1 MEESDAMI
9 FPPLIFLLMVGF
21 FLVALVMLPL
31 LMVGLI
37 GEAFMRLGISPTLV
51 FWLLILTL
59 VGSLMNIPI
68 YRLESQDVMGEQ
80 VISYFGMRFRVPRP
94 EKSHATILAVN
105 VGGALIPLAMSLYL
119 VSKIDFGIAL
129 PILLVVVTLVV
140 NRLARP
146 VRGMG
151 IGVPGLVPP
160 LVAALGAYLLCSP
173 GLRAPCAY
181 IASTMGILIGADL
194 LNLKH
199 IGQLGAP
206 VASIGGAG
214 TFDAIF
220 LSGIIAVLLS

>member
-1 MEESDAMI
+1 MI

-21 FLVALVMLPL
+21 FLVALIMLPF

-37 GEAFMRLGISPTLV
+37 GEAFLRLGIPPTLM

-59 VGSLMNIPI
+59 LGSLVNIPI
-68 YRLESQDVMGEQ
+68 YRIESRDLVGEQ
-80 VISYFGMRFRVPRP
+80 VISYFGMRFRVPHL
-94 EKSHATILAVN
+94 EKTRYTILAVN
-105 VGGALIPLAMSLYL
+105 VGGALIPLALSLYL
-119 VSKIDFGIAL
+119 ISKIDFGIAL
-129 PILLVVVTLVV
+129 PILLLVVSLVV

-146 VRGMG
+146 VRGLG

-160 LVAALGAYLLCSP
+160 LVAALGAYLLCP
-173 GLRAPCAY
+173 PELRAPCAY

-194 LNLKH
+194 MNLKQ

>member
-1 MEESDAMI
+1 MI
-9 FPPLIFLLMVGF
+9 FPPLIFFLMVVF
-21 FLVALVMLPL
+21 FLMALIMLPF

-37 GEAFMRLGISPTLV
+37 GEAFLRLGISPSLI

-59 VGSLMNIPI
+59 VGSLVNLPI
-68 YRLESQDVMGEQ
+68 YKFENLDLVGDQLV
-80 VISYFGMRFRVPRP
+80 SYFGMRFRVPRSGRP
-94 EKSHATILAVN
+94 QATILAIN
-105 VGGALIPLAMSLYL
+105 VGGALIPLALSLYL
-119 VSKIDFGIAL
+119 IAKIDFGISL
-129 PILLVVVTLVV
+129 PILLVVVTVVV

-173 GLRAPCAY
+173 ELRAPCAY

-194 LNLKH
+194 LNLGH
-199 IGQLGAP
+199 IRQLGAP

-220 LSGIIAVLLS
+220 LSGIIAVMLS

>member
-1 MEESDAMI
+1 MI
-9 FPPLIFLLMVGF
+9 FPPLIFFLMVAF
-21 FLVALVMLPL
+21 FLVALIMLPF

-37 GEAFMRLGISPTLV
+37 GEAFLRLGISPGLV

-59 VGSLMNIPI
+59 VGSLVNIPL
-68 YRLESQDVMGEQ
+68 YRFENREMVGEQ
-80 VISYFGMRFRVPRP
+80 VVSYFGMRYRVPRLDRGQ
-94 EKSHATILAVN
+94 ATVLAVN
-105 VGGALIPLAMSLYL
+105 VGGALIPVALSVYL
-119 VSKIDFGIAL
+119 ITQINFGLSL
-129 PILLVVVTLVV
+129 PILLVVVTVVV

-160 LVAALGAYLLCSP
+160 LVAALGAYFLCP
-173 GLRAPCAY
+173 MELRAPCAY

-194 LNLKH
+194 LNLGR
-199 IGQLGAP
+199 IRQLGAP

>member
-1 MEESDAMI
+1 MI
-9 FPPLIFLLMVGF
+9 FPPLIFFLMVVF
-21 FLVALVMLPL
+21 FLVALVMLPF

-37 GEAFMRLGISPTLV
+37 GEAFLRLGISPSLI
-51 FWLLILTL
+51 FWLLMLTL
-59 VGSLMNIPI
+59 VGSLVNLPI
-68 YRLESQDVMGEQ
+68 YKFENLDLVGDQMV
-80 VISYFGMRFRVPRP
+80 SYFGMRFRVPRP
-94 EKSHATILAVN
+94 GRPQAAILAVN
-105 VGGALIPLAMSLYL
+105 VGGALIPVVLALYL
-119 VSKIDFGIAL
+119 IAKIDFGISL
-129 PILLVVVTLVV
+129 PILLVVVTVVV

-173 GLRAPCAY
+173 ELRAPCAY

-194 LNLKH
+194 LNLGH
-199 IGQLGAP
+199 IRQLGAP

>member
-1 MEESDAMI
+1 MI
-9 FPPLIFLLMVGF
+9 FPPLIFFLMVFF
-21 FLVALVMLPL
+21 FLMAVVMLPFL
-31 LMVGLI
+31 LVGLI
-37 GEAFMRLGISPTLV
+37 GEAFMRLGISPGLI
-51 FWLLILTL
+51 FGLLILTL
-59 VGSLMNIPI
+59 VGSLINIPI
-68 YRLESQDVMGEQ
+68 HRFESRELVGEEM
-80 VISYFGMRFRVPRP
+80 VSYFGMRFRIPRP
-94 EKSHATILAVN
+94 GGTRGTVLAVN
-105 VGGALIPLAMSLYL
+105 VGGALIPLALSLYL
-119 VSKIDFGIAL
+119 ISKIDFGVSL
-129 PILLVVVTLVV
+129 PILLLVVTLVV

-160 LVAALGAYLLCSP
+160 LVAALGAYFLCPP

-194 LNLKH
+194 MNLRL
-199 IGQLGAP
+199 IQQLGAP

>member
-1 MEESDAMI
+1 MI
-9 FPPLIFLLMVGF
+9 FPPLIFFLMVVF
-21 FLVALVMLPL
+21 FLVALVMLPF

-37 GEAFMRLGISPTLV
+37 GEAFLRLGISPSLI
-51 FWLLILTL
+51 FGLLILTL
-59 VGSLMNIPI
+59 VGSLVNLPI
-68 YRLESQDVMGEQ
+68 YKFENLDLVGDQMV
-80 VISYFGMRFRVPRP
+80 SYFGMRFRVPRP
-94 EKSHATILAVN
+94 GRPQATILAVN
-105 VGGALIPLAMSLYL
+105 VGGALIPLALSLYL
-119 VSKIDFGIAL
+119 IAKMDFSISL
-129 PILLVVVTLVV
+129 PILLVVVTVVV

-160 LVAALGAYLLCSP
+160 LVAALGAYLLCTP
-173 GLRAPCAY
+173 ELRAPCAY

-194 LNLKH
+194 LNLGH
-199 IGQLGAP
+199 IRQLGAP